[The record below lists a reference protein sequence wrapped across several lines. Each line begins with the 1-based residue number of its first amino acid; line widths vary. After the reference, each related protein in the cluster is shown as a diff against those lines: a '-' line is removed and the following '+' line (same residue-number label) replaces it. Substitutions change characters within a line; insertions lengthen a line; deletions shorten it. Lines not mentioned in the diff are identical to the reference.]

1 MSAALTNLDRWIYL
15 MQQVYEARYYVQR
28 AEQLGHPQKFQSLE
42 GILEFLAHFRSALN
56 SYAKCFVSA
65 GQGKITLQKS
75 TVFKSDSA
83 RLSAHDR
90 IMDLR
95 HKYIAHSDTNEF
107 ESAKVVQDS
116 NAEELVLRLQY
127 NFSFP
132 FDRLYE
138 LRDLIK
144 YVEGH
149 VVDRHS
155 SHVASVEREIG
166 KSVRIR
172 EGSAGVADA

>member
-1 MSAALTNLDRWIYL
+1 
-15 MQQVYEARYYVQR
+15 MQQIHEARYYVRR
-28 AEQLGHPQKFQSLE
+28 AEELGHPQKFQSLE

-56 SYAKCFVSA
+56 SYAKCFVRA
-65 GQGKITLQKS
+65 GQGKITLHKG
-75 TVFKSDSA
+75 TVFKADSA

-90 IMDLR
+90 IMELR
-95 HKYIAHSDTNEF
+95 HKYVAHSDANEF
-107 ESAKVVQDS
+107 ESADVVQDS

-127 NFSFP
+127 RFSFP

-138 LRDLIK
+138 LRDLIG

-155 SHVASVEREIG
+155 SHLASVAREIG
-166 KSVRIR
+166 KPVRIR
-172 EGSAGVADA
+172 EGSAGVAGA

>member
-1 MSAALTNLDRWIYL
+1 
-15 MQQVYEARYYVQR
+15 MQQVHEARYYIQR
-28 AEQLGHPQKFQSLE
+28 AEQLGHPQHFQSLE

-65 GQGKITLQKS
+65 GKGKIRLQKGAVFNADS
-75 TVFKSDSA
+75 T

-90 IMDLR
+90 IMELR
-95 HKYIAHSDTNEF
+95 HKYIAHSDSNEF
-107 ESAKVVQDS
+107 ESANVVQDS

-138 LRDLIK
+138 LRDLIG

-155 SHVASVEREIG
+155 NHVASVEREIG
-166 KSVRIR
+166 KPVRIR
-172 EGSAGVADA
+172 EGYARVADA